1 MRIPRH
7 NWETQQLDYI
17 EYPDSLFQPFLEWL
31 LTTSAWQEDHSRV
44 EAKVRMLERAM
55 ADYRNPPDTH
65 REAEAFL
72 TQPLED
78 ARITEMDP
86 GITEES
92 ARRVARAERN
102 RENLAKARAARAE
115 KKRAKELARV

>member
-1 MRIPRH
+1 VKIPRH

-17 EYPDSLFQPFLEWL
+17 EYPDAIFEPFLVWL

-65 REAEAFL
+65 REAEVF
-72 TQPLED
+72 
-78 ARITEMDP
+78 
-86 GITEES
+86 
-92 ARRVARAERN
+92 VAPPVAEVVPVKRK
-102 RENLAKARAARAE
+102 RGRPKKAKPEVAS
-115 KKRAKELARV
+115 VS